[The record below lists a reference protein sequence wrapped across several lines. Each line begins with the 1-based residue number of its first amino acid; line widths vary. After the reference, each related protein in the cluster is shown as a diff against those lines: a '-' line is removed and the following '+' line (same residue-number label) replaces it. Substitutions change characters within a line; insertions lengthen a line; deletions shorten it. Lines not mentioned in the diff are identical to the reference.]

1 MDLDDLLRSTD
12 LMDCSGHVTH
22 RLTLRLDGNVDVTFS
37 DGHTAVVDPRARV
50 CLTPSMTIPQ
60 ALWPAIV
67 SRIVCARAPGVPS
80 APQSTRT
87 TSNPPPN

>member
-37 DGHTAVVDPRARV
+37 SGHTAVVDPATRT
-50 CLTPSMTIPQ
+50 CLTPAMTIPD
-60 ALWPAIV
+60 ALCPQIV
-67 SRIVCARAPGVPS
+67 ALHA
-80 APQSTRT
+80 
-87 TSNPPPN
+87 